1 MSAYHK
7 RMGSFEPT
15 LAALLLS
22 TAALAACGGGAGG
35 STPPGDAGAAPAPGP
50 DPVPSLRVSV
60 AGSSS
65 LLFEWSGGQNV
76 GEYRL
81 LESADGEVGFKQV
94 DSFMPTTRNHQRN
107 VFLPARVN
115 ARYVLQACNIDG
127 CTDSNVETVQAG
139 LARAAKRVVASVP
152 GHTDNL
158 GIGIAL
164 SANGSTLAVGSHQE
178 DSDAAAVAGAAGN
191 SGAVYVYTRENGNW
205 VQQALLKAS
214 NAEAQD
220 HFGASLA
227 LSADGNTL
235 AVGAPEEDS
244 HGVGVNDPRTGSNL
258 TRQSGAAYV
267 FVREGGA
274 WTQQAYV
281 KASNTFS
288 YWDNFGRQLS
298 LSGDGNTL
306 AVGAAQEDSNATGI
320 DSDQSNDGAIDAG
333 AVYVFAR
340 SGSTWAQQAYV
351 KASNTAADDQFGA
364 SLALNFDGSTLAVGA
379 MGEDSG
385 IDGNQTDD
393 SAPSSGAV
401 YVFTRD
407 GTAWAQQAYLK
418 ASNGD
423 ASDQFGVRVALSA
436 DGHTLAVGAYLEDS
450 SATGVAGDTQDNSTP
465 DSGAVYV
472 FVRSGSAWEQ
482 QAYLKASNTGASD
495 WFGSAL
501 SLSADGNLL
510 AVGARLE
517 DSHAIGIGGDQTTD
531 VNTNSGAVYVFA
543 RISGGWAQ
551 QAYLKSSGDPGAL
564 VPGQS
569 QRDSN
574 FGVSVDFADDGSALA
589 IGAFFEDH
597 SGLPEP
603 GAAYVY

>member
-1 MSAYHK
+1 
-7 RMGSFEPT
+7 
-15 LAALLLS
+15 
-22 TAALAACGGGAGG
+22 
-35 STPPGDAGAAPAPGP
+35 
-50 DPVPSLRVSV
+50 
-60 AGSSS
+60 
-65 LLFEWSGGQNV
+65 
-76 GEYRL
+76 
-81 LESADGEVGFKQV
+81 
-94 DSFMPTTRNHQRN
+94 
-107 VFLPARVN
+107 
-115 ARYVLQACNIDG
+115 
-127 CTDSNVETVQAG
+127 
-139 LARAAKRVVASVP
+139 
-152 GHTDNL
+152 
-158 GIGIAL
+158 
-164 SANGSTLAVGSHQE
+164 
-178 DSDAAAVAGAAGN
+178 
-191 SGAVYVYTRENGNW
+191 
-205 VQQALLKAS
+205 
-214 NAEAQD
+214 
-220 HFGASLA
+220 
-227 LSADGNTL
+227 
-235 AVGAPEEDS
+235 
-244 HGVGVNDPRTGSNL
+244 
-258 TRQSGAAYV
+258 
-267 FVREGGA
+267 
-274 WTQQAYV
+274 
-281 KASNTFS
+281 
-288 YWDNFGRQLS
+288 
-298 LSGDGNTL
+298 
-306 AVGAAQEDSNATGI
+306 
-320 DSDQSNDGAIDAG
+320 
-333 AVYVFAR
+333 
-340 SGSTWAQQAYV
+340 
-351 KASNTAADDQFGA
+351 
-364 SLALNFDGSTLAVGA
+364 

-407 GTAWAQQAYLK
+407 GTVWAQQAYLK

-472 FVRSGSAWEQ
+472 FARSGSAWEQ

-543 RISGGWAQ
+543 RNSGGWAQ